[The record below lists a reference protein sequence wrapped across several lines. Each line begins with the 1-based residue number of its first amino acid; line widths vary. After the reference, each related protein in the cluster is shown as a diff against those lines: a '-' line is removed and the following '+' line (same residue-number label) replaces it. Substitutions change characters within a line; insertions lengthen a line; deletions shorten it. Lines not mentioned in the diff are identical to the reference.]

1 MQHPAIN
8 GPCTSFFSIIICRI
22 LFKQSCEE
30 EGIQLAALNAQ
41 VIAYRDKNEDYD
53 WLEIS
58 ETYSLPDQ
66 RSEYNDFVNGLRAK
80 GGGDTPESGLEAL
93 QAAFGKTDWGV
104 PQRTLGDI
112 ILKKHVLQRMLGD
125 MLLLL
130 HIL

>member
-93 QAAFGKTDWGV
+93 QAAFGKTDWGIDDGYHRQV
-104 PQRTLGDI
+104 
-112 ILKKHVLQRMLGD
+112 RMSPNVR
-125 MLLLL
+125 
-130 HIL
+130 

>member
-1 MQHPAIN
+1 MVKHSDFCFSGLCPFLQHPAIN

-58 ETYSLPDQ
+58 ETYSL
-66 RSEYNDFVNGLRAK
+66 
-80 GGGDTPESGLEAL
+80 AL

-104 PQRTLGDI
+104 DDGYHRQ
-112 ILKKHVLQRMLGD
+112 VRMSPNVR
-125 MLLLL
+125 
-130 HIL
+130 

>member
-1 MQHPAIN
+1 MPIFAISRN
-8 GPCTSFFSIIICRI
+8 KWPLYFIFFNYYLQN

-93 QAAFGKTDWGV
+93 QAAFGKTDWGIDDGYHRQV
-104 PQRTLGDI
+104 
-112 ILKKHVLQRMLGD
+112 RMSPNVR
-125 MLLLL
+125 
-130 HIL
+130 